1 VQEKLHGSSFF
12 LDVMTVEGEMSPVTM
27 TILVLC
33 LYLLFYRFYAR
44 GFLGRKIFELDGD
57 AVTPAHELRDD
68 VDYIPTNKYI
78 LFGHHYASIAGLAP
92 MLGPAIAVIWGWVPA
107 LCWVVFGTLMIG
119 AVHDFS
125 ALVLSSRYKGQSV
138 GTIAYDVISPRTR
151 LLFLLVIFFLVALA
165 MGVFV
170 LVISGLFAAPDL
182 INIPATS
189 HPEAVFPT
197 YSLMLIAMVIG
208 FLVHKRNMPV
218 WPLISVG
225 FVLMLLFTWWG
236 LDHPITG
243 FNKDFWIWSL
253 LIYAFAASVLPVWL
267 LLQPRDFLNSLLLYL
282 ALFAMLIGFFTLS
295 PDWAA
300 PAFNPNPVGAP
311 PMLPFLFIVI
321 ACGAVSGFHGLV
333 ASGTTS
339 KQLNKETDAP
349 FIGYGGM
356 IGESLL
362 ALLAV
367 LATTAGA
374 FANRSEWEAFYGS
387 WDKAVG
393 LHQKLGVFIQ
403 GNAHF
408 IEQLGV
414 PYDFAAAFISVVVV
428 GFAMTSVDTG
438 ARLLR
443 FNIQEIG
450 NTIGVKMFGNR
461 YLATFLAVSAI
472 GFFAFFKM
480 DGKPAGLFLWTLFG
494 TTNQILAGLTL
505 LTVTIYLYRKRKPI
519 IYTLLP
525 MLLVLGATIS
535 GMIMGIAGAI
545 GKEQWTVA
553 IVGGVI
559 FLLATWVLVEALLV
573 VRKVQVERRQNSGD
587 RESST

>member
-1 VQEKLHGSSFF
+1 
-12 LDVMTVEGEMSPVTM
+12 MSPVVM
-27 TILVLC
+27 TIVVLC
-33 LYLLFYRFYAR
+33 LYLLFFRFYAN
-44 GFLGRKIFELDGD
+44 GFLARKIFDLNS
-57 AVTPAHELRDD
+57 AAITPAHSQRDE
-68 VDYIPTNKYI
+68 VDYVPTNKYI
-78 LFGHHYASIAGLAP
+78 LFGHHFASIAGLAP

-107 LCWVVFGTLMIG
+107 LCWVVFGTLLVG

-125 ALVLSSRYKGQSV
+125 ALVLSIRHKGHSM
-138 GTIAYDVISPRTR
+138 GTIARDVISPRTR

-170 LVISGLFAAPDL
+170 LVISGLFAAPDAAH
-182 INIPATS
+182 IPATA

-208 FLVHKRNMPV
+208 FFVYKKNMPL
-218 WPLISVG
+218 WPMIALG
-225 FVLMLLFTWWG
+225 FVLMMVTTAIG
-236 LDHPITG
+236 LDMPVTG
-243 FNKDFWIWSL
+243 LSAGFWTWSL
-253 LIYAFAASVLPVWL
+253 LIYAFIASVLPVWL

-282 ALFAMLIGFFTLS
+282 ALFSMLAGFFILS

-300 PAFNPNPVGAP
+300 PAINPHPVGAP

-339 KQLNKETDAP
+339 KQLDKETDAP
-349 FIGYGGM
+349 FVGYVGM

-374 FANRSEWEAFYGS
+374 FSSRADWESFYGS

-403 GNAHF
+403 GNANF
-408 IEQLGV
+408 IHQLGV
-414 PYDFAAAFISVVVV
+414 PLDYAAAFISVVVV

-443 FNIQEIG
+443 FNLEEIG
-450 NTIGVKMFGNR
+450 HTIGVKALGNR
-461 YLATFLAVSAI
+461 YVATFLAVAAI
-472 GFFAFFKM
+472 GFFAFFKV

-505 LTVTIYLYRKRKPI
+505 LTVTIYLYRKKKPI
-519 IYTLLP
+519 LYTLLP
-525 MLLVLGATIS
+525 MLLVLGATVA
-535 GMIMGIAGAI
+535 GMVMGIIEAVEKAQWAVASVGA
-545 GKEQWTVA
+545 A
-553 IVGGVI
+553 I
-559 FLLATWVLVEALLV
+559 FLLAFWVLVEALLV
-573 VRKVQVERRQNSGD
+573 VRHVRAEHQQ
-587 RESST
+587 

>member
-1 VQEKLHGSSFF
+1 
-12 LDVMTVEGEMSPVTM
+12 MSPVVMAIT
-27 TILVLC
+27 VLC
-33 LYLLFYRFYAR
+33 LYVLFYRLYAKKI
-44 GFLGRKIFELDGD
+44 LSRKIFELDD
-57 AVTPAHELRDD
+57 KAETPAHAMRDD
-68 VDYIPTNKYI
+68 VDYVPTNKYI

-107 LCWVVFGTLMIG
+107 LCWVVFGTLLVG

-125 ALVLSSRYKGQSV
+125 ALVLSIRHKGQSV
-138 GTIAYDVISPRTR
+138 GSIARDVISPRTR

-170 LVISGLFAAPDL
+170 LVISGLFAAPDAA
-182 INIPATS
+182 NIPATA

-208 FLVHKRNMPV
+208 FLVYKKNMPM
-218 WPLISVG
+218 WPMIALG
-225 FVLMLLFTWWG
+225 FVLMLITTGIG
-236 LDHPITG
+236 LDMPITG
-243 FNKDFWIWSL
+243 FTAKDWTWTL
-253 LIYAFAASVLPVWL
+253 LVYAFIASVLPVWL

-282 ALFAMLIGFFTLS
+282 AIFLMLIGFFLLS
-295 PDWAA
+295 PDWVA
-300 PAFNPNPVGAP
+300 PAINPNPEGAP

-339 KQLNKETDAP
+339 KQLNKETDAT
-349 FIGYGGM
+349 FVGYVGM

-362 ALLAV
+362 ALMAV

-374 FANRSEWEAFYGS
+374 FSSRADWEAFYGS
-387 WDKAVG
+387 WDKAAG
-393 LHQKLGVFIQ
+393 LHQKLGIFIQ
-403 GNAHF
+403 GNANF
-408 IEQLGV
+408 IHQLGI
-414 PYDFAAAFISVVVV
+414 PLDYAAAFISVVVV

-443 FNIQEIG
+443 FNLEEIG
-450 NTIGVKMFGNR
+450 DTIGLNILKNR
-461 YLATFLAVSAI
+461 YVATFLAVAAI
-472 GFFAFFKM
+472 GFFAFFEV

-505 LTVTIYLYRKRKPI
+505 LTVTIYLYRKKKPVL
-519 IYTLLP
+519 YTMLP

-535 GMIMGIAGAI
+535 GMVMGIFKAV
-545 GKEQWTVA
+545 GKEQWAVA
-553 IVGGVI
+553 CVGTVI
-559 FLLATWVLVEALLV
+559 FLLASWVLIEALLV
-573 VRKVQVERRQNSGD
+573 VKKVRAERMK
-587 RESST
+587 EIHPPL

>member
-1 VQEKLHGSSFF
+1 
-12 LDVMTVEGEMSPVTM
+12 MA
-27 TILVLC
+27 ILVLS
-33 LYLLFYRFYAR
+33 LYLVFYHFYAR
-44 GFLGRKIFELDGD
+44 GFLGRRVFELSD
-57 AVTPAHELRDD
+57 AHPTPAHALRDD
-68 VDYIPTNKYI
+68 VDYVPANRYI

-107 LCWVVFGTLMIG
+107 LCWVVFGTLLVG

-125 ALVLSSRYKGQSV
+125 ALVLSVRHRGKSV
-138 GTIAYDVISPRTR
+138 GTIARDVISPRTR

-170 LVISGLFAAPDL
+170 LVISGLFAAPDAAH
-182 INIPATS
+182 IPPTA

-197 YSLMLIAMVIG
+197 YSLMLIAMFIG
-208 FLVHKRNMPV
+208 FLVYRRRLPL
-218 WPLISVG
+218 WPMIALG
-225 FVLMLLFTWWG
+225 FVLMLITTG
-236 LDHPITG
+236 LGLKMPVTG
-243 FNKDFWIWSL
+243 ISASGWTWSL
-253 LIYAFAASVLPVWL
+253 LVYAFIASVLPVWL

-282 ALFAMLIGFFTLS
+282 ALFSMLIGFFLLS

-300 PAFNPNPVGAP
+300 PAVNPHPVGAP

-339 KQLNKETDAP
+339 KQLDRETDAP
-349 FIGYGGM
+349 FVGYVGM

-374 FANRSEWEAFYGS
+374 FASRADWEAFYGS

-403 GNAHF
+403 GNANF
-408 IEQLGV
+408 IHQLGV
-414 PYDFAAAFISVVVV
+414 PLDYAAALISVVVV

-443 FNIQEIG
+443 FNLEEIG
-450 NTIGVKMFGNR
+450 HTIGLNVLTNR
-461 YLATFLAVSAI
+461 YVATFLAVAAI
-472 GFFAFFKM
+472 GFFAFFKV

-505 LTVTIYLYRKRKPI
+505 LTVTIYLYRRRKPI
-519 IYTLLP
+519 LYTLLP

-535 GMIMGIAGAI
+535 GMVMGIIKAVGS
-545 GKEQWTVA
+545 EQWTVA
-553 IVGGVI
+553 VVGSVI
-559 FLLATWVLVEALLV
+559 FLLAVWVLIEALLV
-573 VRKVQVERRQNSGD
+573 VKKVRTERVVGKL
-587 RESST
+587 

>member
-1 VQEKLHGSSFF
+1 
-12 LDVMTVEGEMSPVTM
+12 MSPIAIA
-27 TILVLC
+27 ILVLSC
-33 LYLLFYRFYAR
+33 YLVFYQFYAR
-44 GFLGRKIFELDGD
+44 RWLGRHVFMLDD
-57 AVTPAHELRDD
+57 ARITPAHALRDD
-68 VDYIPTNKYI
+68 VDYVPANRYI

-107 LCWVVFGTLMIG
+107 LCWVVLGTLLVG

-125 ALVLSSRYKGQSV
+125 ALVLSIRHKGRSV
-138 GTIAYDVISPRTR
+138 GTIAHEVISPRTR

-170 LVISGLFAAPDL
+170 LVVAGLFAAPDAT
-182 INIPATS
+182 NIPKTS

-197 YSLMLIAMVIG
+197 YALMLIAMVIG
-208 FLVHKRNMPV
+208 FLVYRKNLPL
-218 WPLISVG
+218 WPMIAVG
-225 FVLMLLFTWWG
+225 FVLMLLTTWIG
-236 LDHPITG
+236 LKLPITG
-243 FNKDFWIWSL
+243 VSAEGWTWTL
-253 LIYAFAASVLPVWL
+253 LVYAFAASILPVWL

-282 ALFAMLIGFFTLS
+282 ALFSMLAGFFLLA
-295 PDWAA
+295 PDWKA
-300 PAFNPNPVGAP
+300 PAFNPHPAGAP
-311 PMLPFLFIVI
+311 PILPFLFIVI

-333 ASGTTS
+333 ASGTTA
-339 KQLNKETDAP
+339 KQLDRETDAP
-349 FIGYGGM
+349 FVGYVGM

-374 FANRSEWEAFYGS
+374 FASRAEWEAFYGS

-403 GNAHF
+403 GNANFLH
-408 IEQLGV
+408 QLGV
-414 PYDFAAAFISVVVV
+414 PYDYAAAFISVVVV

-443 FNIQEIG
+443 FNIEEIAH
-450 NTIGVKMFGNR
+450 TIGMPKLANR
-461 YLATFLAVSAI
+461 YLATFLAVAAI
-472 GFFAFFKM
+472 GFFAFFEV

-505 LTVTIYLYRKRKPI
+505 LTVTIYLYRKRRPI
-519 IYTLLP
+519 LYTLLP

-535 GMIMGIAGAI
+535 GMVLGIIKAVAHA
-545 GKEQWTVA
+545 QWAVA
-553 IVGGVI
+553 TIGGVI
-559 FLLATWVLVEALLV
+559 FLLACWVLVEAVLV
-573 VRKVQVERRQNSGD
+573 VARIRAERA
-587 RESST
+587 

>member
-1 VQEKLHGSSFF
+1 
-12 LDVMTVEGEMSPVTM
+12 MSPVVM
-27 TILVLC
+27 TIVVLC
-33 LYLLFYRFYAR
+33 LYLLFFRFYAN
-44 GFLGRKIFELDGD
+44 GFLARKIFDLNG
-57 AVTPAHELRDD
+57 AAITPAHSQRDE
-68 VDYIPTNKYI
+68 VDYVPTNKYI
-78 LFGHHYASIAGLAP
+78 LFGHHFASIAGLAP

-107 LCWVVFGTLMIG
+107 LCWVVFGTLLVG

-125 ALVLSSRYKGQSV
+125 ALVLSIRHKGHSM
-138 GTIAYDVISPRTR
+138 GTIARDVISPRTR

-170 LVISGLFAAPDL
+170 LVISGLFAAPDAAH
-182 INIPATS
+182 IPATA

-208 FLVHKRNMPV
+208 FFVYKKNMPL
-218 WPLISVG
+218 WPMIALG
-225 FVLMLLFTWWG
+225 FVLMMVTTAIG
-236 LDHPITG
+236 LDMPVTG
-243 FNKDFWIWSL
+243 LSAGFWTWSL
-253 LIYAFAASVLPVWL
+253 LIYAFIASVLPVWL

-282 ALFAMLIGFFTLS
+282 ALFSMLAGFFILS

-300 PAFNPNPVGAP
+300 PAINPHPVGAP

-339 KQLNKETDAP
+339 KQLDKETDAP
-349 FIGYGGM
+349 FVGYVGM

-374 FANRSEWEAFYGS
+374 FSSRADWESFYGS

-403 GNAHF
+403 GNANF
-408 IEQLGV
+408 IHQLGV
-414 PYDFAAAFISVVVV
+414 PLDYAAAFISVVVV

-443 FNIQEIG
+443 FNLEEIG
-450 NTIGVKMFGNR
+450 HTIGVKALGNR
-461 YLATFLAVSAI
+461 YVATFLAVAAI
-472 GFFAFFKM
+472 GFFAFFKV

-505 LTVTIYLYRKRKPI
+505 LTVTIYLYRKKKPI
-519 IYTLLP
+519 LYTLLP
-525 MLLVLGATIS
+525 MLLVLGATVA
-535 GMIMGIAGAI
+535 GMVMGIIEAVEKAQWAVASVGA
-545 GKEQWTVA
+545 A
-553 IVGGVI
+553 I
-559 FLLATWVLVEALLV
+559 FLLAFWVLVEALLV
-573 VRKVQVERRQNSGD
+573 VRHVRAEHQQ
-587 RESST
+587 

>member
-1 VQEKLHGSSFF
+1 
-12 LDVMTVEGEMSPVTM
+12 MSPVVM
-27 TILVLC
+27 AIVVLS
-33 LYLLFYRFYAR
+33 LYIVFYRLYAKNI
-44 GFLGRKIFELDGD
+44 LALKIFELND
-57 AVTPAHELRDD
+57 AQKTPAHTLRDD
-68 VDYIPTNKYI
+68 IDFVPSNKYI
-78 LFGHHYASIAGLAP
+78 LFGHHFASIAGLAP

-107 LCWVVFGTLMIG
+107 LCWVVFGTLLVG

-125 ALVLSSRYKGQSV
+125 ALVLSIRHKGQSM
-138 GTIAYDVISPRTR
+138 GTIAHDVISPRTR

-170 LVISGLFAAPDL
+170 LVISGLFASPDAAH
-182 INIPATS
+182 IPATS
-189 HPEAVFPT
+189 HPEAIFPT

-208 FLVHKRNMPV
+208 FLVHKKNLPL
-218 WPLISVG
+218 WPMIAVG
-225 FVLMLLFTWWG
+225 FILMLITTAIG
-236 LDHPITG
+236 LTMPITG
-243 FNKDFWIWSL
+243 FTAANWTWSL
-253 LIYAFAASVLPVWL
+253 LIYAFIASVLPVWL

-282 ALFAMLIGFFTLS
+282 ALFAMLAGFFILD
-295 PDWAA
+295 PEWAA
-300 PAFNPNPVGAP
+300 PAINPNPVGAP

-339 KQLNKETDAP
+339 KQLDKESDAP
-349 FIGYGGM
+349 FIGYVGM

-374 FANRSEWEAFYGS
+374 FSSRADWESFYGS

-393 LHQKLGVFIQ
+393 LHQKLGIFIQ
-403 GNAHF
+403 GNANF
-408 IEQLGV
+408 IHQLGV
-414 PYDFAAAFISVVVV
+414 PLDYAAAFISVVVV

-443 FNIQEIG
+443 FNLEEIG
-450 NTIGVKMFGNR
+450 QTLGIKAFSNR
-461 YLATFLAVSAI
+461 YLATTLAVAAI
-472 GFFAFFKM
+472 GFFAFFQV

-505 LTVTIYLYRKRKPI
+505 LTVTIYLYRKKKPI
-519 IYTLLP
+519 LYTLLP

-535 GMIMGIAGAI
+535 GMIMGIIKAL
-545 GKEQWTVA
+545 GKEQWAVA
-553 IVGGVI
+553 SVGSVI
-559 FLLATWVLVEALLV
+559 FLLAFWVLLEALLV
-573 VRKVQVERRQNSGD
+573 VKNIKQERQNST
-587 RESST
+587 R

>member
-1 VQEKLHGSSFF
+1 
-12 LDVMTVEGEMSPVTM
+12 MSPVVM

-33 LYLLFYRFYAR
+33 LYFLFFHFYAK
-44 GFLGRKIFELDGD
+44 GFLAKKIFNLNDD
-57 AVTPAHELRDD
+57 NITPAHAMRDD
-68 VDYIPTNKYI
+68 VDYVPSNKYI
-78 LFGHHYASIAGLAP
+78 IFGHHFASIAGLAP

-107 LCWVVFGTLMIG
+107 LCWVVFGTLLVG

-125 ALVLSSRYKGQSV
+125 ALVLSIRHKGQSI
-138 GTIAYDVISPRTR
+138 GTIAHDVISPRTR

-182 INIPATS
+182 ANIPATA

-197 YSLMLIAMVIG
+197 YALMLIAMIIG
-208 FLVHKRNMPV
+208 FLVHKKNFPL
-218 WPLISVG
+218 WPMIALGFIAMLI
-225 FVLMLLFTWWG
+225 TTRIG
-236 LDHPITG
+236 LDMPITG
-243 FNKDFWIWSL
+243 FTTTDWTWSL
-253 LIYAFAASVLPVWL
+253 LIYAFIASVLPVWL

-282 ALFAMLIGFFTLS
+282 ALFAMLAGFFLLS
-295 PDWAA
+295 PDWVA
-300 PAFNPNPVGAP
+300 PAINPNPVGAP
-311 PMLPFLFIVI
+311 PLMPFLFIVI

-339 KQLNKETDAP
+339 KQLDKESDAP
-349 FIGYGGM
+349 FVGYVGM

-374 FANRSEWEAFYGS
+374 FSSRADWESFYGS
-387 WDKAVG
+387 WEKAAG
-393 LHQKLGVFIQ
+393 LHQKLGIFIQ
-403 GNAHF
+403 GNANF
-408 IEQLGV
+408 IHQLGV
-414 PYDFAAAFISVVVV
+414 PLDYAAAFISVVVV

-443 FNIQEIG
+443 FNLEEIG
-450 NTIGVKMFGNR
+450 QTIHVKILGNR
-461 YLATFLAVSAI
+461 YVATTLAVCAI

-519 IYTLLP
+519 LYTMLP
-525 MLLVLGATIS
+525 MLLILGATIS
-535 GMIMGIAGAI
+535 GMVMGISKAI
-545 GKEQWTVA
+545 GNEQWTVA
-553 IVGGVI
+553 AVGAVI
-559 FLLATWVLVEALLV
+559 FLLAFWVLLEALLV
-573 VRKVQVERRQNSGD
+573 VKKVRAEHKLERGRQTDASSGGV
-587 RESST
+587 TK

>member
-1 VQEKLHGSSFF
+1 MAIS
-12 LDVMTVEGEMSPVTM
+12 
-27 TILVLC
+27 VLC
-33 LYLLFYRFYAR
+33 FYLLFYRFYAK
-44 GFLGRKIFELDGD
+44 GFLAKKIFELDD
-57 AVTPAHELRDD
+57 NNLTPAHTMRDD
-68 VDYIPTNKYI
+68 VDYIPTNKYV
-78 LFGHHYASIAGLAP
+78 LFGHHFASIAGLAP

-107 LCWVVFGTLMIG
+107 LCWVVFGTLLVG

-125 ALVLSSRYKGQSV
+125 ALVLSIRHKGQSV
-138 GTIAYDVISPRTR
+138 GTIACDVISPRTR

-170 LVISGLFAAPDL
+170 LVISGLFAAPDAA
-182 INIPATS
+182 NIPATA

-208 FLVHKRNMPV
+208 FLVYKKNMPL
-218 WPLISVG
+218 WPMIGVG
-225 FVLMLLFTWWG
+225 FVLMLITTRIG
-236 LDHPITG
+236 LDMPVTG
-243 FNKDFWIWSL
+243 VSAGAWTWSL
-253 LIYAFAASVLPVWL
+253 LIYAFIASVLPVWL

-282 ALFAMLIGFFTLS
+282 ALFAMLAGFFILS
-295 PDWAA
+295 PDWVA
-300 PAFNPNPVGAP
+300 PAINPNPVGAP

-339 KQLNKETDAP
+339 KQLNRESDAP
-349 FIGYGGM
+349 FVGYVGM
-356 IGESLL
+356 VGESLL

-374 FANRSEWEAFYGS
+374 FATRADWESFYGS
-387 WDKAVG
+387 WDKAAG

-403 GNAHF
+403 GNANF
-408 IEQLGV
+408 IHQLGV
-414 PYDFAAAFISVVVV
+414 PLDYAAAFISVVVV

-443 FNIQEIG
+443 FNLEEIG
-450 NTIGVKMFGNR
+450 QTIGVKILGNR
-461 YLATFLAVSAI
+461 YVATALAVAAI

-505 LTVTIYLYRKRKPI
+505 LTVTIYLYRKKKPI
-519 IYTLLP
+519 LYTLLP
-525 MLLVLGATIS
+525 MLLILGATIS
-535 GMIMGIAGAI
+535 GMVMGIFKAI

-553 IVGGVI
+553 AVGAVI
-559 FLLATWVLVEALLV
+559 FILAGWVLIEALIV
-573 VRKVQVERRQNSGD
+573 VKKVRSDRVQAQVLAGQ
-587 RESST
+587 STDYEL

>member
-1 VQEKLHGSSFF
+1 
-12 LDVMTVEGEMSPVTM
+12 MTPVTM

-33 LYLLFYRFYAR
+33 LYLLFYRFYAK
-44 GFLGRKIFELDGD
+44 GFLGRKIFELNED

-68 VDYIPTNKYI
+68 VDYVPANKYI

-107 LCWVVFGTLMIG
+107 LCWVVFGTLLVG

-125 ALVLSSRYKGQSV
+125 ALVLSARHKGQSV
-138 GTIAYDVISPRTR
+138 GTIARDVISPRTR

-170 LVISGLFAAPDL
+170 LVIAGLFAAPDAA
-182 INIPATS
+182 NIPATS

-208 FLVHKRNMPV
+208 FLVYKRNMPV
-218 WPLISVG
+218 WPLIAVG
-225 FVLMLLFTWWG
+225 FVLMLTFTWWG
-236 LDHPITG
+236 LDRPVTG
-243 FNKDFWIWSL
+243 FDKDFWIWSL

-282 ALFAMLIGFFTLS
+282 ALFAMLIGFFMLS
-295 PDWAA
+295 PDWVA
-300 PAFNPNPVGAP
+300 PAINPNPVGAP

-333 ASGTTS
+333 ASGTTA
-339 KQLNKETDAP
+339 KQLNRETDAP
-349 FIGYGGM
+349 FVGYGGM

-367 LATTAGA
+367 MATTAGA
-374 FANRSEWEAFYGS
+374 FASRADWEAFYGS
-387 WDKAVG
+387 WEKAVG

-403 GNAHF
+403 GNANF
-408 IEQLGV
+408 IHQLGV
-414 PYDFAAAFISVVVV
+414 PYDYAAAFISVVVV

-450 NTIGVKMFGNR
+450 NTIGVKMLGNR

-472 GFFAFFKM
+472 GFFAFFEM

-535 GMIMGIAGAI
+535 GMVMGITGAI
-545 GKEQWTVA
+545 GKEQWAVA
-553 IVGGVI
+553 VVGSVI
-559 FLLATWVLVEALLV
+559 FLLAIWVLVEALIVVKNVQAERKGELV
-573 VRKVQVERRQNSGD
+573 E
-587 RESST
+587 EEH

>member
-1 VQEKLHGSSFF
+1 
-12 LDVMTVEGEMSPVTM
+12 MSPVVM
-27 TILVLC
+27 AILVLS
-33 LYLLFYRFYAR
+33 LYLTFYHFYAR
-44 GFLGRKIFELDGD
+44 GFLGRNIFDLNE
-57 AVTPAHELRDD
+57 AQPTPAHSMRDD
-68 VDYIPTNKYI
+68 VDYVPANRYI

-92 MLGPAIAVIWGWVPA
+92 MLGPAIAVIWGWIPA
-107 LCWVVFGTLMIG
+107 LCWVVFGTLLIG

-125 ALVLSSRYKGQSV
+125 ALVLSARHQGQSM
-138 GTIAYDVISPRTR
+138 GTIAREVISPRTR

-170 LVISGLFAAPDL
+170 LVISGLFAAPDAA
-182 INIPATS
+182 NIPTTA
-189 HPEAVFPT
+189 HPEAVIPT
-197 YSLMLIAMVIG
+197 YSLMLIAMFIG
-208 FLVHKRNMPV
+208 FLVYRQKLPL
-218 WPLISVG
+218 WPLIALG
-225 FVLMLLFTWWG
+225 FVLMLLTTAYG
-236 LDHPITG
+236 LSAPVTG
-243 FNKDFWIWSL
+243 VSAHAWTWSL
-253 LIYAFAASVLPVWL
+253 LIYAFIASVLPVWL

-282 ALFAMLIGFFTLS
+282 ALFSMLAGFFLLS

-300 PAFNPNPVGAP
+300 PAVNPHPVGAP
-311 PMLPFLFIVI
+311 PILPFLFIVI

-333 ASGTTS
+333 ASGTSS
-339 KQLNKETDAP
+339 KQLDKETDAP
-349 FIGYGGM
+349 FIGYAGM

-374 FANRSEWEAFYGS
+374 FSNRQDWEAFYGS

-403 GNAHF
+403 GNANF
-408 IEQLGV
+408 IHQLGV
-414 PYDFAAAFISVVVV
+414 PLDYAAAFISVVVV

-450 NTIGVKMFGNR
+450 NTLGIKGLENR
-461 YLATFLAVSAI
+461 YVATTLAVAAI
-472 GFFAFFKM
+472 GFFAFFEVN
-480 DGKPAGLFLWTLFG
+480 GKPAGLFLWTLFG

-519 IYTLLP
+519 LYTLLP

-535 GMIMGIAGAI
+535 GMVMGIIKAL

-553 IVGGVI
+553 AVGSMI
-559 FLLATWVLVEALLV
+559 FALAVWVLIEAMV
-573 VRKVQVERRQNSGD
+573 VAHGVHRQRSQPQ
-587 RESST
+587 

>member
-1 VQEKLHGSSFF
+1 MPPIVIAI
-12 LDVMTVEGEMSPVTM
+12 VV
-27 TILVLC
+27 IC
-33 LYLLFYRFYAR
+33 LYVVFYRWYATSL
-44 GFLGRKIFELDGD
+44 LGRRIFELDAN
-57 AVTPAHELRDD
+57 AVTPAHSMRDD
-68 VDYIPTNKYI
+68 IDYVPTNKYV

-107 LCWVVFGTLMIG
+107 LCWVVFGTLLVG

-125 ALVLSSRYKGQSV
+125 ALVLSIRHRGQSV
-138 GTIAYDVISPRTR
+138 GTIARDVISPRTR

-170 LVISGLFAAPDL
+170 LVISGLFAAPDPA
-182 INIPATS
+182 NIPATA
-189 HPEAVFPT
+189 HPEAVLPT
-197 YSLMLIAMVIG
+197 YSLMLIAMLIG
-208 FLVHKRNMPV
+208 YLVYRKNVPL
-218 WPLISVG
+218 WPMIAVG
-225 FVLMLLFTWWG
+225 FVLMLITTGIG
-236 LDHPITG
+236 LELPITG
-243 FNKDFWIWSL
+243 FAAKDWAWTL
-253 LIYAFAASVLPVWL
+253 LVYAFVASVLPVWL

-282 ALFAMLIGFFTLS
+282 ALFSMLIGFFVLS

-300 PAFNPNPVGAP
+300 PAINAHPAGAP
-311 PMLPFLFIVI
+311 PMFPFLFIVI

-349 FIGYGGM
+349 FVGYVGM

-374 FANRSEWEAFYGS
+374 FQTRTEWESFYGS
-387 WDKAVG
+387 WEKAAG

-403 GNAHF
+403 GNANF
-408 IEQLGV
+408 IHQLGV
-414 PYDFAAAFISVVVV
+414 PLDYAAAFISVVVV

-443 FNIQEIG
+443 FNLEEIG
-450 NTIGVKMFGNR
+450 DTLGLKPLRNR
-461 YLATFLAVSAI
+461 YVATAVAIAAI
-472 GFFAFFKM
+472 GFFAFFEM

-505 LTVTIYLYRKRKPI
+505 LTVSVYLYRKKKPVL
-519 IYTLLP
+519 YTLLP
-525 MLLVLGATIS
+525 MLVVLGATIS
-535 GMIMGIAGAI
+535 GMLIGIIEAVGDA
-545 GKEQWTVA
+545 QWIVA
-553 IVGGVI
+553 AVGSIICV
-559 FLLATWVLVEALLV
+559 LACWVLIEALLV
-573 VRKVQVERRQNSGD
+573 VRRIHTARRGTGPD
-587 RESST
+587 DTPAPHASSR

>member
-1 VQEKLHGSSFF
+1 
-12 LDVMTVEGEMSPVTM
+12 MSPVVM
-27 TILVLC
+27 AVMVLC
-33 LYLLFYRFYAR
+33 IYLIFYRFYAK
-44 GFLGRKIFELDGD
+44 GFLAKKIFSLDD
-57 AVTPAHELRDD
+57 KNKTPAHTMRDD
-68 VDYIPTNKYI
+68 VDYVPTNKYI

-107 LCWVVFGTLMIG
+107 LCWVVFGTLLVG

-125 ALVLSSRYKGQSV
+125 ALVLSIRHKGQSV
-138 GTIAYDVISPRTR
+138 GSIAHDVISPRTR

-182 INIPATS
+182 ANIPATA

-208 FLVHKRNMPV
+208 FLVHKKNAPM
-218 WPLISVG
+218 WPMIAVG
-225 FVLMLLFTWWG
+225 FVLMLITTYIG
-236 LDHPITG
+236 LEMPITG
-243 FNKDFWIWSL
+243 FTAGDWTWTL
-253 LIYAFAASVLPVWL
+253 LIYAFVASVLPVWL

-282 ALFAMLIGFFTLS
+282 ALFGMLLGFFILA

-300 PAFNPNPVGAP
+300 PAINPNPVGAP
-311 PMLPFLFIVI
+311 PLMPFLFIVI

-339 KQLNKETDAP
+339 KQLDKESDAP
-349 FIGYGGM
+349 LIGYGGM

-374 FANRSEWEAFYGS
+374 FSSRADWEAFYGS

-393 LHQKLGVFIQ
+393 LHQKLGIFIQ
-403 GNAHF
+403 GNANF
-408 IEQLGV
+408 IHQLGV
-414 PYDFAAAFISVVVV
+414 PLDYAAVFISVVVV

-443 FNIQEIG
+443 FNLEEIG
-450 NTIGVKMFGNR
+450 QTINVKALGNR
-461 YLATFLAVSAI
+461 YFSTFLAVFAI
-472 GFFAFFKM
+472 GFFAFFTVEE
-480 DGKPAGLFLWTLFG
+480 KPAGLFLWTLFG

-519 IYTLLP
+519 LYTMLP

-535 GMIMGIAGAI
+535 GMVMGIFSAVE
-545 GKEQWTVA
+545 KEQWAVSV
-553 IVGGVI
+553 VGSVI
-559 FLLATWVLVEALLV
+559 FLLAGWVLVEALLV
-573 VRKVQVERRQNSGD
+573 VKKLKAERAEED
-587 RESST
+587 VAT

>member
-1 VQEKLHGSSFF
+1 
-12 LDVMTVEGEMSPVTM
+12 MTPVTM
-27 TILVLC
+27 AVLVLC
-33 LYLLFYRFYAR
+33 LYVLFFRFYAK
-44 GFLGRKIFELDGD
+44 GFLAKKVFELDD
-57 AVTPAHELRDD
+57 DFATPAHTMRDD
-68 VDYIPTNKYI
+68 VDYIPTNKYV
-78 LFGHHYASIAGLAP
+78 LFGHHFASIAGLAP

-107 LCWVVFGTLMIG
+107 LCWVVFGTLLVG

-125 ALVLSSRYKGQSV
+125 ALVLSIRHKGQSV
-138 GTIAYDVISPRTR
+138 GSIAHDVISPRTR

-170 LVISGLFAAPDL
+170 LVISGLFAAPDAA
-182 INIPATS
+182 NIPATA

-208 FLVHKRNMPV
+208 FLVYKKNMPL
-218 WPLISVG
+218 WPMIGVG
-225 FVLMLLFTWWG
+225 FVLMLITTRIG
-236 LDHPITG
+236 LDMPITG
-243 FNKDFWIWSL
+243 FTAGDWTWSL
-253 LIYAFAASVLPVWL
+253 LIYAFIASVLPVWL

-282 ALFAMLIGFFTLS
+282 ALFAMLAGFFILS
-295 PDWAA
+295 PDWVA
-300 PAFNPNPVGAP
+300 PAINPHPVGAP
-311 PMLPFLFIVI
+311 PMMPFLFIVI

-339 KQLNKETDAP
+339 KQLNRESDAP
-349 FIGYGGM
+349 FVGYVGM
-356 IGESLL
+356 VGESLL

-374 FANRSEWEAFYGS
+374 FATRADWESFYGS
-387 WDKAVG
+387 WDKAAG

-403 GNAHF
+403 GNANF
-408 IEQLGV
+408 IHQLGI
-414 PYDFAAAFISVVVV
+414 PLDYAAAFISVVVV

-443 FNIQEIG
+443 FNLEEIG
-450 NTIGVKMFGNR
+450 HAIGVKALGNR
-461 YLATFLAVSAI
+461 YVATTLAVAAI

-519 IYTLLP
+519 LYTLLP

-535 GMIMGIAGAI
+535 GMVMGIVKAI

-553 IVGGVI
+553 AVGVVI
-559 FLLATWVLVEALLV
+559 FILAGWVLVEAMIV
-573 VRKVQVERRQNSGD
+573 VKKVKAERAADTPG
-587 RESST
+587 

>member
-1 VQEKLHGSSFF
+1 MTPV
-12 LDVMTVEGEMSPVTM
+12 VMAIT
-27 TILVLC
+27 VLC
-33 LYLLFYRFYAR
+33 FYILFYRFYAK
-44 GFLGRKIFELDGD
+44 GFLGRKIFALNDRD
-57 AVTPAHELRDD
+57 ATPAYTMRDD
-68 VDYIPTNKYI
+68 VDYIPTNKYV
-78 LFGHHYASIAGLAP
+78 LFGHHFASIAGLAP

-107 LCWVVFGTLMIG
+107 LCWVVFGTLLVG

-125 ALVLSSRYKGQSV
+125 ALVLSIRHQGRSV
-138 GTIAYDVISPRTR
+138 GTIARDVISPRTR

-170 LVISGLFAAPDL
+170 LVISGLFAAPDAA
-182 INIPATS
+182 NIPATA

-208 FLVHKRNMPV
+208 FLVYKKNLPL
-218 WPLISVG
+218 WPMIAVG
-225 FVLMLLFTWWG
+225 FVLMLITTRIG
-236 LDHPITG
+236 LDMPVTG
-243 FNKDFWIWSL
+243 LSASTWTWSL
-253 LIYAFAASVLPVWL
+253 LIYAFIASVLPVWL

-282 ALFAMLIGFFTLS
+282 ALFSMLIGFFILS
-295 PDWAA
+295 PDWVA
-300 PAFNPNPVGAP
+300 PAINPHPVGAP

-339 KQLNKETDAP
+339 KQLARETDAP
-349 FIGYGGM
+349 FVGYVGM

-374 FANRSEWEAFYGS
+374 FASRADWEAFYGS
-387 WDKAVG
+387 WEQAAG

-403 GNAHF
+403 GNANF
-408 IEQLGV
+408 IHQLGV
-414 PYDFAAAFISVVVV
+414 PLDYAAAFISVVVV

-443 FNIQEIG
+443 FNLEEIG
-450 NTIGVKMFGNR
+450 HTIGVRALGNR
-461 YLATFLAVSAI
+461 YVATALAVAAI

-505 LTVTIYLYRKRKPI
+505 LTVTIYLYRRKKPI
-519 IYTLLP
+519 LYTLLP

-535 GMIMGIAGAI
+535 GMVMGIVKAL

-553 IVGGVI
+553 AVGAAI
-559 FLLATWVLVEALLV
+559 FILALWVLIEALIV
-573 VRKVQVERRQNSGD
+573 VRRVKAERAAQ
-587 RESST
+587 